1 MGIHS
6 VLGRLLTIMR
16 ECNTIT
22 EHDPKTAMSWNLKGN
37 ALSYQGKYNE
47 AIAAYERAIELA
59 PQWEKPR
66 HNKSIAFQERNL
78 CKKAEIKIWH
88 NLKKD
93 MHRDESDLG
102 EAQPSEIILRPFFG
116 P

>member
-1 MGIHS
+1 MS
-6 VLGRLLTIMR
+6 IMR

-22 EHDPKTAMSWNLKGN
+22 DHDPKTAISWNLKGN

-66 HNKSIAFQERNL
+66 HNKSIAFQELNL
-78 CKKAEIKIWH
+78 CKKTEIKIWH
-88 NLKKD
+88 NPKKD
-93 MHRDESDLG
+93 MFRDEGVLG
-102 EAQPSEIILRPFFG
+102 EAQPSEVI
-116 P
+116 